1 MFSCS
6 NEEEENY
13 DEILSVVN
21 MMTKAAKIWWHRRAY
36 CEGCA
41 YYNDNDNDY
50 EESGHSYDQVT

>member
-1 MFSCS
+1 
-6 NEEEENY
+6 
-13 DEILSVVN
+13 
-21 MMTKAAKIWWHRRAY
+21 MTKAAKIWWHRRAY